1 MMILHPGIDPVAI
14 SLGPLQ
20 IHWYGVMY
28 LVAFVG
34 GAWLGVDRSNRPD
47 SGWKPNEVWDLLFYV
62 ALGVILGGRL
72 GYVVFYN
79 LSYFIDHPQEIV
91 YIWTGG
97 MSFHGGLLGVL
108 TAIFWFARRTH
119 RSFFAVADFLAPL
132 FPLGIGAVRISNFI
146 NQELWGRV
154 TDLPW
159 GVVFST
165 GGPLPRHPT
174 QLYEAFLEG
183 VLLFVIL
190 WLYSGEHRRPGR
202 VSALFLIIYGLS
214 RITVEF
220 VRMPDDHIGY
230 LYGGWVT
237 MGHLLSLPMLL
248 LGVAVFWRSSRS

>member
-1 MMILHPGIDPVAI
+1 MILHPGIDPVAI

-20 IHWYGVMY
+20 IHWYGLMY

-34 GAWLGVDRSNRPD
+34 GAWLGVYRSKRAN
-47 SGWKPNEVWDLLFYV
+47 SGWKPNEVWDMLFYV

-72 GYVVFYN
+72 GYVAFYN
-79 LSYFIDHPQEIV
+79 LSYFIDHPQEIIA
-91 YIWTGG
+91 IWTGG
-97 MSFHGGLLGVL
+97 MSFHGGLIGVL
-108 TAIFWFARRTH
+108 IAIFWFARRTH
-119 RSFFAVADFLAPL
+119 RSFLGVADFLAPL
-132 FPLGIGAVRISNFI
+132 VPLGIGAVRISNFI

-183 VLLFVIL
+183 IVLFVVL
-190 WLYSGEHRRPGR
+190 WRYSGVYRQPGR

-214 RITVEF
+214 RIVVEF
-220 VRMPDDHIGY
+220 VRMPDNHIGY
-230 LYGGWVT
+230 LFGGWAT
-237 MGHLLSLPMLL
+237 MGHLLSLPMVL
-248 LGVAVFWRSSRS
+248 LGAVLFWRSRYA